1 MATRDDLGDRTT
13 KWIRRIARIWG
24 AVVIACTLLML
35 TGYAVNWLTTGVAD
49 PYAVE
54 DYPPVENLIP
64 LTLVL
69 SVSGLGI
76 AWRREGLGGAIN
88 IGFYLANLAVHH
100 WMISPR
106 PYPWVLVPIVTFPGA
121 LFLVCWWRSRKGT
134 VPQSDSGRAP
144 PRA

>member
-1 MATRDDLGDRTT
+1 MANLDDTGTRTT
-13 KWIRRIARIWG
+13 KWIRWIARIWG
-24 AVVIACTLLML
+24 TVVMACTLLML
-35 TGYAVNWLTTGVAD
+35 TGYAINWVRTGVAD
-49 PYAVE
+49 PNAMD
-54 DYPPVENLIP
+54 DYPPIENLIP

-88 IGFYLANLAVHH
+88 IGFYLANLAVHR

-106 PYPWVLVPIVTFPGA
+106 PYPYVLAPIIATPGI

-134 VPQSDSGRAP
+134 IPRSDGCGAP
-144 PRA
+144 PGA